1 MGFNSKYL
9 SNNFL
14 GIVVFLQVIMYI
26 SLFLN
31 FPVVRETVGLIY
43 LTFIPGVIFIKLLK
57 LELDTVE
64 FVLYSVG
71 FSVAFL
77 MLAGLAINEVGSIV
91 GFSFPL
97 STLPLSLFI
106 NTLILAGAA
115 AAYLRQRKE
124 KQDSTPQN
132 QGFSP
137 SFLLLAFIPIL
148 SVLGTYLVNLT
159 GNNSFLLIMVVSI
172 ALLFTAVAFNTKSTN
187 IYPFAICM
195 IALALLFQTSLISSF
210 VQPGGSDSAN
220 ELLVAGQTQLLSHW
234 NPVFSPSDL
243 VFGRYNAM
251 LSITILPT
259 VYSNMLGFS
268 LTWVYKIITP
278 LIFALVPVG
287 LYALW
292 SPYIGKK
299 LSFFAAFLFMADI
312 TFFTELPS
320 LNRQMI
326 GELFFVLLLLL
337 LVNKK
342 IKGGVKFASFAIFS
356 VALIFSHYALA
367 EIFLLLIF
375 VAWLVSLY
383 LKRPSF
389 NLKSNMILFFFVAMF
404 AWYIF
409 TSGSVVFNSFTSVAT
424 TVASQFGGIFTP
436 GSRGPEVLAGL
447 GLAQSPSMLNTISR
461 AFAYLTELFI
471 VVGIAALIFKKTRF
485 RFDREYAIFSLVAV
499 AFLVA
504 LVVVPGLANTLNM
517 TRFYH
522 ILLMF
527 LAPFCIVGMWT
538 SIQLVFKREKKM
550 LFALLIVVIL
560 VPYFLFQTNFVYEV
574 AKTESW
580 SVALSGYRM
589 GPLMLYEHFKVVD
602 SDSVYCSQWIFDNV
616 PYQKGVFV
624 DQGLISALTGY
635 GLVWP
640 GYMWELTNYTFVA
653 PGQFVGL
660 SSLSVNNEK
669 AVWNGTLV
677 PILNQTD
684 LIYSNGVNQVFEG
697 VVP

>member
-1 MGFNSKYL
+1 MDIKPKYF
-9 SNNFL
+9 SDNFL
-14 GIVVFLQVIMYI
+14 GVVVFLQVTMYF

-31 FPVVRETVGLIY
+31 FPVVRETVGLFY

-57 LELDTVE
+57 LELSTVE
-64 FVLYSVG
+64 YVLYAVG

-77 MLAGLAINEVGSIV
+77 MISGLVLNEVGPIV
-91 GFSFPL
+91 GFGFPL
-97 STLPLSLFI
+97 STLPISLFI

-124 KQDSTPQN
+124 KQNSNPQTT
-132 QGFSP
+132 GFSP
-137 SFLLLAFIPIL
+137 SFLILALIPIL
-148 SVLGTYLVNLT
+148 SVLGTYLVNVT
-159 GNNSFLLIMVVSI
+159 GDNSFLLIMIVSI
-172 ALLFTAVAFNTKSTN
+172 ALLFIAVAFNPKSTS
-187 IYPFAICM
+187 IYPFAIFM
-195 IALALLFQTSLISSF
+195 IGLALLFQTSLISNF

-220 ELLVAGQTQLLSHW
+220 ELLVAAQTQLLSHW
-234 NPVFSPSDL
+234 NPVFSPADL

-259 VYSNMLGFS
+259 IYSNILGFS
-268 LTWVYKIITP
+268 ITWVYKIITP

-287 LYALW
+287 LYVLW

-299 LSFFAAFLFMADI
+299 FSFFAAFLFMADI
-312 TFFTELPS
+312 TFFTELPG

-342 IKGGVKFASFAIFS
+342 IKGGVKFTSFAIFS

-375 VAWLVSLY
+375 IGWLASIY

-389 NLKSNMILFFFVAMF
+389 NLKANMILFFFVAMF

-409 TSGSVVFNSFTSVAT
+409 TSGSVVFNSFTSFAT
-424 TVASQFGGIFTP
+424 QVASQFGGVFTP
-436 GSRGPEVLAGL
+436 ASRGTEVLAGL
-447 GLAQSPSMLNTISR
+447 GLEQSPSMLNTVSR
-461 AFAYLTELFI
+461 AFAYLTEIFI
-471 VVGIAALIFKKTRF
+471 VVGIAALILKKTHF
-485 RFDREYAIFSLVAV
+485 RFDREYAVFSLIAT

-522 ILLMF
+522 IILIF
-527 LAPFCIVGMWT
+527 LSPFCVVGMYT
-538 SIQLVFKREKKM
+538 SVRFVFKHEKQL

-574 AKTESW
+574 TKQESW
-580 SVALSGYRM
+580 SLPLSGYRM
-589 GPLMLYEHFKVVD
+589 GALMLYEHFEYVD
-602 SDSVYCSQWIFDNV
+602 INSVDCAQWISSDI
-616 PYQKGVFV
+616 PYQRGIII
-624 DQGLISALTGY
+624 DSGLVSAVTGY
-635 GLVWP
+635 GLIWP
-640 GYMWELTNYTFVA
+640 GYTVALSNTTYVA
-653 PGQFVGL
+653 PGEYVGL
-660 SSLSVNNEK
+660 SALSVNNQNL
-669 AVWNGTLV
+669 AWNNTLV

-684 LIYSNGVNQVFEG
+684 LIYSNGANQVYEG
-697 VVP
+697 AIP

>member
-1 MGFNSKYL
+1 MGLSLKYF
-9 SNNFL
+9 SGNFL

-31 FPVVRETVGLIY
+31 LPAVRETVGLIY
-43 LTFIPGVIFIKLLK
+43 LTFIPGIIFIKLLK
-57 LELDTVE
+57 LELGTTE
-64 FVLYSVG
+64 YILYAVG

-77 MLAGLAINEVGSIV
+77 MLSGLAINEFGSIV

-106 NTLILAGAA
+106 NTLILIGAA
-115 AAYLRQRKE
+115 AAYVRQRKE
-124 KQDSTPQN
+124 EPPSTSQN

-137 SFLLLAFIPIL
+137 SLLLLAIIPLL
-148 SVLGTYLVNLT
+148 SVFGTYLVNVT
-159 GNNSFLLIMVVSI
+159 GNNSFLLLMIVSI
-172 ALLFTAVAFNTKSTN
+172 ALLFTAVAFYSKSTSV
-187 IYPFAICM
+187 YPFAICM
-195 IALALLFQTSLISSF
+195 IALALLFQTSLISNF

-278 LIFALVPVG
+278 LLFALVPVG

-292 SPYIGKK
+292 HPYIGKK
-299 LSFFAAFLFMADI
+299 LSFFAAFLFIADI
-312 TFFTELPS
+312 TFFTELPG

-342 IKGGVKFASFAIFS
+342 IKGAVKFASFAVFS
-356 VALIFSHYALA
+356 IALIFSHYALA

-375 VAWLVSLY
+375 VAWLASIY

-389 NLKSNMILFFFVAMF
+389 TLKSNMILFFFVAMF

-409 TSGSVVFNSFTSVAT
+409 TSGSVVFNSFTSFAT

-436 GSRGPEVLAGL
+436 SSRGQEVLAGL
-447 GLAQSPSMLNTISR
+447 GLAQSPSILNTVSR
-461 AFAYLTELFI
+461 GFAYLTELFI
-471 VVGIAALIFKKTRF
+471 VVGVAALILKKTHF
-485 RFDREYAIFSLVAV
+485 RFDREYTVFSLVAV

-504 LVVVPGLANTLNM
+504 LVVVPGLADTLNM

-522 ILLMF
+522 ILLIF

-538 SIQLVFKREKKM
+538 AIQLVFKREKKL

-574 AKTESW
+574 SKSESW
-580 SVALSGYRM
+580 SLPLSGYRM
-589 GPLMLYEHFKVVD
+589 SPLMLYDHFGYVN
-602 SDSVYCSQWIFDNV
+602 SDSIYCAQWIFGNV
-616 PYQKGVFV
+616 PYEKGITI
-624 DQGLISALTGY
+624 DHGLVSALTGY
-635 GLVWP
+635 GLIWP
-640 GYMWELTNYTFVA
+640 GYTRALSNTTYVA
-653 PGQFVGL
+653 PGEFVGL

-669 AVWNGTLV
+669 LAWNNTLV

-684 LIYSNGVNQVFEG
+684 LIYSNGANQVYEG